1 MAERFTFRT
10 RIDAPPEA
18 VAEWHKNPLA
28 LERLSPPFDGVERD
42 SDPESIREG
51 MIAKLKM
58 SVGPVKQRWTAE
70 HKQVARLS
78 FVDEQVSGPFRMW
91 RHAHRFLPDGTGACV
106 LEDDVAFALPLAPAS
121 APALPW
127 VKQRL
132 TRTFRYRH
140 DVTAGDVLALHD
152 KAPRR
157 IAITGATG
165 FIGRTLVPYLRAT
178 GSEVLILRR
187 AGSKRRLPKGWGTEV
202 DWDPSRAELDP
213 ALEGVDA
220 VIHLAGENVAGRW
233 NDEQKRRILQS
244 RHQGTET
251 LAAGLAALKSPP
263 GAFVSAS
270 GVAYYGDGGEAVL
283 EERSSSGHGFL
294 SDVCRAWEG
303 AAEPLVDKGVRTVH
317 LRIGMVLGAHG
328 GALAQMML
336 PWRMGLGSVLGSGEQ
351 WVSWIS
357 VDDLLDVIARGV
369 WDDALVGAVNAVT
382 DRPVRQKALAQTLG
396 RVLRRPVVATLPSQV
411 VRTLFGE
418 LADEGLLC
426 SQRVKPSAL
435 LARGHRF
442 RHPSLES
449 ALRHVVGR

>member
-1 MAERFTFRT
+1 M
-10 RIDAPPEA
+10 
-18 VAEWHKNPLA
+18 V
-28 LERLSPPFDGVERD
+28 
-42 SDPESIREG
+42 
-51 MIAKLKM
+51 AKLKM
-58 SVGPVKQRWTAE
+58 SVGPMKQRWTAE

-106 LEDDVAFALPLAPAS
+106 LEDDVAFTLPLAPAS
-121 APALPW
+121 APVLPW
-127 VKQRL
+127 VKHRL

-178 GSEVLILRR
+178 GSELLILKR
-187 AGSKRRLPKGWGTEV
+187 AGSKRRLPSGWGTEV
-202 DWDPSRAELDP
+202 DWDPGSEELDP
-213 ALEGVDA
+213 ALEGLDA
-220 VIHLAGENVAGRW
+220 MIHLAGENVAGRW
-233 NDEQKRRILQS
+233 NEDQKHRILNS
-244 RHQGTET
+244 RHQGTEKLAAT
-251 LAAGLAALKSPP
+251 LAALHTPP
-263 GAFVSAS
+263 KAFVSAS
-270 GVAYYGDGGEAVL
+270 GIGYYGDGGEAVL

-303 AAEPLVDKGVRTVH
+303 AAEPLKDVGVRTVH
-317 LRIGMVLGAHG
+317 LRIGMALGAHG
-328 GALAQMML
+328 GALAQMVV
-336 PWRMGLGSVLGSGEQ
+336 PWRLGLGGVLGSGDQ

-357 VDDLLDVIARGV
+357 IDDLLDVITRAV
-369 WDDALVGAVNAVT
+369 WDDKLVGAVNAVT
-382 DRPVRQKALAQTLG
+382 DRPVRQRSLAHTLG
-396 RVLRRPVVATLPSQV
+396 RVLRRPVMATVPSQV

-435 LARGHRF
+435 LAREHRF
-442 RHPSLES
+442 RHPSVES
-449 ALRHVVGR
+449 ALRHVLGR